1 MTLPYVFNIRK
12 WEDFYCRKLGWGGIE
27 ESKKDVG
34 GKKPVISI
42 CIFNHI
48 RSNCKTKTKTMAKWH
63 KLRML
68 KNNNTGRM

>member
-1 MTLPYVFNIRK
+1 MSFNIRK

-27 ESKKDVG
+27 GSKKDCWG
-34 GKKPVISI
+34 EKPVISI

-48 RSNCKTKTKTMAKWH
+48 RSNCRTKTKTMAKWH

-68 KNNNTGRM
+68 KITTQEEYR